1 MTAYAKRMKSNWI
14 VDSCSD
20 GPSDFIQSVFQMLP
34 QEGLQVCVCECECE
48 CLCVWVG
55 GVGWG
60 WGGADGKP
68 HFRINTS
75 VCELKHL
82 RARCRT

>member
-34 QEGLQVCVCECECE
+34 QEGLQVCVCE
-48 CLCVWVG
+48 G
-55 GVGWG
+55 G
-60 WGGADGKP
+60 GGQMGNP
-68 HFRINTS
+68 IL
-75 VCELKHL
+75 ELTQVY
-82 RARCRT
+82 AN

>member
-34 QEGLQVCVCECECE
+34 QEGLQVCVCECEC
-48 CLCVWVG
+48 VWV
-55 GVGWG
+55 
-60 WGGADGKP
+60 GGADGKP